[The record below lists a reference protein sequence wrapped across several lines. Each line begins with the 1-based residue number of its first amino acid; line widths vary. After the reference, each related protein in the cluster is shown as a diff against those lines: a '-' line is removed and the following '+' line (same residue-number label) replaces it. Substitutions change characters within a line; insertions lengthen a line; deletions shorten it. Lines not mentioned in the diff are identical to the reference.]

1 MFESLIRL
9 FWPGSS
15 KEKVDPEK
23 KQEEQQ
29 FAEYKANK
37 EPLKQPWREYPEDI
51 YLHDS
56 EKLKITK
63 DRLLEKIL
71 DDSPPEPCK
80 AINIMVMGNIGAGKS
95 SFINTLFTVFRNNG
109 QISTIA
115 SPHGINVSS
124 TTKRFHEV
132 TLMTFRNGKKL
143 RIYDCRGVHPS
154 EWAAE
159 EYKNDLINAIDGRI
173 RKDYEFKKEYG
184 ISEDSVFV
192 NPNPSISDRMHCVLY
207 VTVPNQIQDDWKI
220 LAPVREHVDKKD
232 IPLRLIL
239 TKVDQLNL
247 CGFDGD
253 LKGIFRS
260 RQVKLKVESA
270 KKNFGIQDCQILPIA
285 NYVNG
290 MEQNTTQDVLA
301 LLTIDNILQEAI
313 AYIKNE
319 TQVLE
324 ER

>member
-1 MFESLIRL
+1 MFDWFFGWWS
-9 FWPGSS
+9 GSNE
-15 KEKVDPEK
+15 EKINREK
-23 KQEEQQ
+23 ILEEQ
-29 FAEYKANK
+29 FAEYRANK

-51 YLHDS
+51 FLQDKS
-56 EKLKITK
+56 EKLRTK

-71 DDSPPEPCK
+71 GDSPPEPCN
-80 AINIMVMGNIGAGKS
+80 AINLMVMGNIGSGKS

-115 SPHGINVSS
+115 SPHGINTPS

-143 RIYDCRGVHPS
+143 RIYDCRGVHDAAWAS
-154 EWAAE
+154 EI
-159 EYKNDLINAIDGRI
+159 YKKDLIQAIDGCI
-173 RKDYEFKKEYG
+173 KKDYEFKKKDG
-184 ISEDSVFV
+184 ISEESVFFR
-192 NPNPSISDRMHCVLY
+192 PNPTISDKMHCVLY
-207 VTVPNQIQDDWKI
+207 VTEPKHLQPDDLKI
-220 LAPVREHVDKKD
+220 LGPVREYVDNKD

-239 TKVDQLNL
+239 TKMDQQTL

-260 RQVKLKVESA
+260 RQAKQKVELA
-270 KKNFGIQDCQILPIA
+270 IKNFGVQDCQVLPIA
-285 NYVNG
+285 NYVKG

-313 AYIKNE
+313 TYIKNE
-319 TQVLE
+319 NKS
-324 ER
+324 